1 MLTEIVID
9 YLVVMSLLTFA
20 AYGMDKR
27 KAKKGQWRI
36 PEKTLLLLAVLGG
49 SLGAL
54 LGMYVFHHKTQK
66 TKFVIGVPVI
76 IAVQAAV
83 AGGFLWLRP

>member
-66 TKFVIGVPVI
+66 TKFVIGVPAI

-83 AGGFLWLRP
+83 AAGFLWLRP

>member
-54 LGMYVFHHKTQK
+54 LGMYVCHHKTQK

-83 AGGFLWLRP
+83 AAGFLWLRP

>member
-83 AGGFLWLRP
+83 AAGLLWLRP

>member
-83 AGGFLWLRP
+83 AAGFLWLWP

>member
-83 AGGFLWLRP
+83 EAGFLWLRP